1 MPERTFPRGFL
12 WGTATSAHQVEG
24 GNENN
29 DWSAWEKK
37 PGRIHDGTTAGRACA
52 WWEGMAEEDLA
63 AAASLGQNAHRLA
76 LEWSRLEPEQGR
88 WDDAAFARYARLLD
102 RMAELR
108 LTSMVTLSHC
118 TLPLWAADAG
128 GWESPHAVRWFA
140 RFAAKCVRELGS
152 RVALWVTLNEPA
164 ATAGAGYALAEWPPG
179 RGSFR
184 AGLRA
189 LATLVEAHGAAY
201 RAMKEAAPAARVG
214 IVVNTPHIEPDR
226 GTLGDRAVAAG
237 QNWSLVGV
245 VLHALRSGTLLPPL
259 SLLPRRVPSLR
270 GSFDFLGSNY
280 YGRYAVRF
288 DPSASN
294 RLFGRHVQ
302 TPTVRAAVCDWGQV
316 SPAGLTEQ
324 LVRLSRLG
332 VPLYVTENGIPDAR
346 DAERPR
352 FLREHVAAVHEAI
365 RRGSD
370 VRGYFHWSLLDNFEW
385 SEGWTPRFGLFALD
399 RATQKRTQRPSAE
412 VYADICRR
420 NGV

>member
-1 MPERTFPRGFL
+1 
-12 WGTATSAHQVEG
+12 
-24 GNENN
+24 
-29 DWSAWEKK
+29 
-37 PGRIHDGTTAGRACA
+37 
-52 WWEGMAEEDLA
+52 
-63 AAASLGQNAHRLA
+63 
-76 LEWSRLEPEQGR
+76 
-88 WDDAAFARYARLLD
+88 
-102 RMAELR
+102 
-108 LTSMVTLSHC
+108 
-118 TLPLWAADAG
+118 
-128 GWESPHAVRWFA
+128 
-140 RFAAKCVRELGS
+140 VRELGS

-189 LATLVEAHGAAY
+189 FATLVEAHGAAY

-288 DPSASN
+288 DPSASD

-365 RRGSD
+365 RRGTD